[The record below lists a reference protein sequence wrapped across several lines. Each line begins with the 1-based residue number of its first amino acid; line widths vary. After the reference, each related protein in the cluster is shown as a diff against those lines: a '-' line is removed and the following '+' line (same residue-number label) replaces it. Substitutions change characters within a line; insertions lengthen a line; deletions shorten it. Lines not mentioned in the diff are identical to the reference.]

1 MALPE
6 PWLMNGLSEKL
17 MSESPKKLKKKL
29 GRRLLREQPLT
40 EQLNV
45 RLTQN
50 DMEILRNYC
59 WRHDVSAS
67 HVIRDSLAILGVIPD
82 WVSNKD

>member
-1 MALPE
+1 MSK
-6 PWLMNGLSEKL
+6 LSKAG
-17 MSESPKKLKKKL
+17 KKL
-29 GRRLLREQPLT
+29 GRKLLRQEPLNQ
-40 EQLNV
+40 QLNV
-45 RLTQN
+45 RLTPN

-82 WVSNKD
+82 WH